1 MGRILI
7 LLCVILNP
15 WNYSFGSSV
24 LRLTNNSVKDG
35 LSNLNVTGIT
45 QDQTGYIWVATM
57 RGLNRYNGSEFTHY
71 FYNPNDS
78 TSINSNHVF
87 DFYTLPDNTVNK
99 AI

>member
-35 LSNLNVTGIT
+35 LSNLNVNGIA
-45 QDQTGYIWVATM
+45 QDQTGYIWVATI
-57 RGLNRYNGSEFTHY
+57 RGLNRYNGSTFGAFNY
-71 FYNPNDS
+71 VS
-78 TSINSNHVF
+78 
-87 DFYTLPDNTVNK
+87 
-99 AI
+99 